1 MSTTNQQPETGFTTM
16 LAQLQQVIRSV
27 RFAALWH
34 EKFPEAEDGSIVDL
48 NTALTI
54 AGDALC
60 AQQYEPSRPE
70 SDRCGVI
77 HISDK
82 YMRVVDPEINLN
94 YVDPMG
100 HYRVTGAFARL
111 RECLLLPKNYTIHGV
126 FSMQLGRTWAVL
138 VESPDLPEIDNDFS
152 WEGLEWPHI
161 DPVYC
166 QTLDEATGKYTP
178 HIVELRVQ
186 AQRTVCI
193 SGGMKW
199 LAQASMQQA
208 AKELNITIKEKETEI
223 DGKV

>member
-34 EKFPEAEDGSIVDL
+34 EKFPDAEDGSIIDL

-54 AGDALC
+54 AGDVLR
-60 AQQYEPSRPE
+60 AQLYEPSRPK

-77 HISDK
+77 YISDK
-82 YMRVVDPEINLN
+82 YMQVIDPEINLN

-111 RECLLLPKNYTIHGV
+111 RECLLLPENYTIHGV
-126 FSMQLGRTWAVL
+126 FSMHMGREWAIL
-138 VESPDLPEIDNDFS
+138 VESPDLPEATSDFS
-152 WEGLEWPHI
+152 WEDLEWPHI
-161 DPVYC
+161 DLVYC

-186 AQRTVCI
+186 SQRTVQVQ
-193 SGGMKW
+193 GGMKW
-199 LAQASMQQA
+199 LAQAAMQDA
-208 AKELNITIKEKETEI
+208 AKSLNITIKERKTE
-223 DGKV
+223 G